1 MNIRHLFFC
10 SLALTLLA
18 GCSTTPTSSGSSGRY
33 DIKDDVAPDTPISVD
48 HIEDASPKYE
58 PYSMGGNKDYT
69 VLGKSYKVL
78 KTTQGFKQTGKA
90 SWYGKKFH
98 GHKTSNGEVYDMYS
112 MTAAH
117 KTLPIPSYVKVTNLD
132 NHKTAIVRINDRG
145 PFHSGRIIDLS
156 YAAAYKLGVLQT
168 GTANV
173 EIEAIQ
179 TQKIQ
184 SQNQSDLT
192 DGYVIQVFSSK
203 YMDSSRTLSQNLSHK
218 LSVASFVDNTD
229 GYHRVFLGPF
239 QDFHQ
244 TEKTLEQVKS
254 LGYQSAFIKRHI
266 VTQ

>member
-1 MNIRHLFFC
+1 MNLRHILPACFT
-10 SLALTLLA
+10 LAILA
-18 GCSTTPTSSGSSGRY
+18 GCSSSTTTGRY
-33 DIKDDVAPDTPISVD
+33 DIKDDVAPDAPISVD

-58 PYSMGGNKDYT
+58 PYSTGGNKDYS
-69 VLGKSYKVL
+69 VLGQSYKVL
-78 KTTQGFKQTGKA
+78 RTVDGFKQKGKA

-117 KTLPIPSYVKVTNLD
+117 KTLPIPSYVKVTNVD
-132 NHKTAIVRINDRG
+132 NGKAAVVRINDRG

-156 YAAAYKLGVLQT
+156 YAAAYKLGVIET

-173 EIEAIQ
+173 EIEAIP
-179 TQKIQ
+179 TSKKNVTTDPNAI
-184 SQNQSDLT
+184 

-203 YMDSSRTLSQNLSHK
+203 YMDSSRTLSQDLSQR
-218 LSVASFVDNTD
+218 LSVTSFIDDTD

-239 QDFHQ
+239 QDYIQ
-244 TEKTLEQVKS
+244 TEKTLEQVKL
-254 LGYQSAFIKRHI
+254 LGYQTAFIKKHS